1 MEEPPTHWEVNKQRK
16 ITRLF
21 TWALFL
27 TLAFQGTALA
37 SAELAQQG
45 LDPAD
50 PMVRITSGKTN
61 MDVVAV
67 MEAVGRDLGTG
78 AGLGPELVTY
88 YWQTFDAIVLA
99 GKPSVDKP
107 LFVDLYVPC
116 FLPQAKVEKVLT
128 VLADSLAKHT
138 GIAQKWIFI
147 HTHFPKENQVYID
160 GQVMRGCK
168 APGAS
173 TPAK

>member
-1 MEEPPTHWEVNKQRK
+1 MQRK

-99 GKPSVDKP
+99 GKPSVNKP

>member
-1 MEEPPTHWEVNKQRK
+1 MLWNRTYR
-16 ITRLF
+16 F
-21 TWALFL
+21 ACALFL
-27 TLAFQGTALA
+27 ALA
-37 SAELAQQG
+37 LFGWPLAPAAQADQG

-50 PMVRITSGKTN
+50 PMVRITSAKTSMN
-61 MDVVAV
+61 VTAIMQ
-67 MEAVGRDLGTG
+67 AVGLDVGERTG
-78 AGLGPELVTY
+78 IGPKLVTY

-99 GKPSVDKP
+99 GEPSLDKP

-116 FLPQAKVEKVLT
+116 FLAQAKVEEVL
-128 VLADSLAKHT
+128 VALADSLAKHT

-173 TPAK
+173 TQAK